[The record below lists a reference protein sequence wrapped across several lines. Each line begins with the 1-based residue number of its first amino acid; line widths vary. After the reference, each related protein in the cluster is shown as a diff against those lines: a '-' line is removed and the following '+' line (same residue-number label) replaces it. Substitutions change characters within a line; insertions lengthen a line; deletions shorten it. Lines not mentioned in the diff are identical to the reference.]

1 MKYFIALFIL
11 SAVALNMTS
20 CIKHEIIPAPVNTV
34 DLNASFIGYVNGT
47 QVEFTQN
54 VNGYKGYADK
64 DAYIYA
70 SPVLSKVIY
79 SSTIKSVYSSQ
90 AIEVNL
96 GALDW
101 DAAANSEPTL
111 TMFNDFHSSNSGIA
125 LPFKDYSTLVNNS
138 IDGIEVEYT
147 DKNGVLWKSKETD
160 PNQSAT
166 FTVIKQAS
174 DNTGDYSLFE
184 CTFSCKVWTYDV
196 QLAQDIS
203 ININNAVV
211 RAWYKK

>member
-1 MKYFIALFIL
+1 MRFFIAFVIL
-11 SAVALNMTS
+11 SAVALNMSS

-34 DLNASFIGYVNGT
+34 DLNASFNGYINGT

-54 VNGYKGYADK
+54 VYGYKGIADR

-79 SSTIKSVYSSQ
+79 SSTIRSAYSSQ
-90 AIEVNL
+90 AIKVNL
-96 GALDW
+96 GSLDW
-101 DAAANSEPTL
+101 DAAANTEPTL

-138 IDGIEVEYT
+138 FDGIEVQYT
-147 DKNGVLWKSKETD
+147 DKNGVLWKSKESD
-160 PNQSAT
+160 PNQSAV
-166 FTVIKQAS
+166 FTVLKQAS

-203 ININNAVV
+203 VNINNAVV
-211 RAWYKK
+211 RAWFKK